1 MSRHERIVIVGIDG
15 VPCGLMKNLSDE
27 GVMPNFRELRK
38 DGVFTKMLSSIP
50 EVSSVSWSSI
60 ITGKNPGEHGVYGF
74 TDIIK
79 GTYTLSFHHSSNL
92 KAPTFWQ
99 KNESKKCVVVNV
111 PSTYPAQKIN
121 GVLISGF
128 VSPDLEKAVYPPSYL
143 EELKSL
149 NYKIDI
155 DSEKGH
161 KSRRLLFEEL
171 FETLKLRRKVSES
184 LWEQIAWDIFM
195 IVLTGTDRLGH
206 FLWDAYENKNH
217 ESHTEFLEFFRH
229 VDEFVGSIDSRL
241 EENDSLIILSDHGME
256 SIETNMN
263 VNVCLANEGYLVLG
277 DNPKKG
283 YNDIKN
289 GTKAFALEPGRI
301 YLNKEGKYP
310 RGCVKGR
317 DEDRLIEDLVDLF
330 SRLERN
336 GKKVMKKVYRKEEIY
351 QGSHLERAPDLVLL
365 SNSGFNLKA
374 GLHKQQL
381 FEEGSF
387 TGKHTQDDAFL
398 YVRNRENLSIV
409 PEEPSVEDVITILD
423 KQIEGE

>member
-1 MSRHERIVIVGIDG
+1 MSQDDKIVIIGIDG
-15 VPCGLMKNLSDE
+15 VPYSLMKNLSDRN
-27 GVMPNFRELRK
+27 VMPNFKKLRRE
-38 DGVFTKMLSSIP
+38 GVFTKMSSSIP
-50 EVSSVSWSSI
+50 EISCVSWSSI

-79 GTYTLSFHHSSNL
+79 GTYTLSFHHSKNL

-99 KNESKKCVVVNV
+99 KDKSKKFVIVNL

-143 EELKSL
+143 EKLKSL

-161 KSRRLLFEEL
+161 KSKRLLFKEL
-171 FETLKLRRKVSES
+171 FETLELRRKIFES
-184 LWEQIAWDIFM
+184 LWEEIAWDIFM

-217 ESHTEFLEFFRH
+217 EFHTEFLEFFEH
-229 VDEFVGSIDSRL
+229 IDEVIGSIDSKL
-241 EENDSLIILSDHGME
+241 KENDSLIILSDHGME
-256 SIETNMN
+256 SIETNLHTN
-263 VNVCLANEGYLVLG
+263 AYLANEGYLVLG

-283 YNDIKN
+283 YNNIKN

-301 YLNKEGKYP
+301 YLNKAGKYP

-317 DEDRLIEDLVDLF
+317 DEDKLIEDLIDLF
-330 SRLERN
+330 SGLERN
-336 GKKVMKKVYRKEEIY
+336 GKKVMKGVYRKEDIY
-351 QGSHLERAPDLVLL
+351 HGSHLENAPDLVLL
-365 SNSGFNLKA
+365 SNSGLNLKS
-374 GLHKQQL
+374 GLFKQEL
-381 FEEGSF
+381 FEKDSF
-387 TGKHTQDDAFL
+387 AGKHTQEDAFL
-398 YVRNRENLSIV
+398 YVKNRESLSII
-409 PEEPSVEDVITILD
+409 PEEPSVEDVTTILD
-423 KQIEGE
+423 KLN